1 MLYACVKVDAVV
13 LGHSLCER
21 VGIVRDKL
29 HGRSGL
35 CFIVAWFEELA
46 QRTASG
52 KTGRMKFGL

>member
-1 MLYACVKVDAVV
+1 MHAI

-29 HGRSGL
+29 HGRSGF
-35 CFIVAWFEELA
+35 CFIVAWFEERA

-52 KTGRMKFGL
+52 KTWRMKFAL